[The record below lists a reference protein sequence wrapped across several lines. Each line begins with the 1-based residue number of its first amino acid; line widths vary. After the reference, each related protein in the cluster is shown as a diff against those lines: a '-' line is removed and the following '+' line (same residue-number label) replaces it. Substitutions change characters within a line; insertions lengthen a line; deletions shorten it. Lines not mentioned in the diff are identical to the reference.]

1 MSITSNAQTKILNNK
16 DELLG
21 VLGEIGLNVE
31 NLKDIDPA
39 FKKVADNNK
48 ECQKRWCQAHKD
60 KMREYWL
67 KYRNSEK
74 GRKTIREW
82 QQRYYQNPEIK
93 AKKRERNKKR
103 EALPEIKE
111 KRRFN
116 IRTLNIANKTIED
129 YENKIKPF
137 VNKSFTLSE
146 IENQFIETIK
156 NNFPDKDEIFYNS
169 FKLYVHFYVQ
179 YMQHK
184 KEFKLCLLKEIR
196 NNEKENHD

>member
-16 DELLG
+16 NELLG

-39 FKKVADNNK
+39 FKKVADNDK
-48 ECQKRWCQAHKD
+48 ECKKRWRLAHKD
-60 KMREYWL
+60 KCCDYWR
-67 KYRNSEK
+67 KYRNTEK
-74 GRKTIREW
+74 GRKTIREFYKK
-82 QQRYYQNPEIK
+82 YYQRPEVKERI
-93 AKKRERNKKR
+93 REKNKKR

-111 KRRFN
+111 KRKFYRK
-116 IRTLNIANKTIED
+116 TLKIANKTIED
-129 YENKIKPF
+129 YENKIKSF
-137 VNKSFTLSE
+137 VNKSFALSE
-146 IENQFIETIK
+146 IENQFIEIIK
-156 NNFPDKDEIFYNS
+156 NDFPDKDEIFYNS

-196 NNEKENHD
+196 NNEKENHN